1 MSVHFTE
8 ADMARLVEIYKD
20 YDCLWDMKHEYYK
33 DRDARQAAYNEI
45 AEKLNIPNL
54 NSKDIPNK
62 IKNLRSSYY
71 QEIKKVR
78 RSVRLGGSIYHP
90 KVSWFPT
97 VDSILKPFRHE
108 REFISKRPLKGTEN
122 IDRFIK
128 HEPKR
133 VQREIKQINQVAERI
148 TTPNNT
154 NKPEDEFDSFGKYIA
169 SSLRSMP
176 QEFSI
181 IAKTEL
187 QKAIS
192 NIQLKILR
200 QKNPGNG
207 HRSQS
212 PSCSAST
219 YSEHEIERAE
229 CMSPTSDSCVSTIKI
244 EFNED

>member
-8 ADMARLVEIYKD
+8 ADMARLVELYKD
-20 YDCLWDMKHEYYK
+20 YDCLWDMKHDFYK

-54 NSKDIPNK
+54 KSTDIPNK

-78 RSVRLGGSIYHP
+78 RSVRLGGSVYQP
-90 KVSWFPT
+90 RVSWFST
-97 VDSILKPFRHE
+97 LDSILKPFRHE

-122 IDRFIK
+122 IDKFIK
-128 HEPKR
+128 TENKK
-133 VQREIKQINQVAERI
+133 VQKEIKQMNQIAERI
-148 TTPNNT
+148 TSPNN
-154 NKPEDEFDSFGKYIA
+154 KSEDEFESFGKYIA

-176 QEFSI
+176 PEFSI

-192 NIQLKILR
+192 NIQLKMRYHSEKTL
-200 QKNPGNG
+200 PGTPI
-207 HRSQS
+207 SL
-212 PSCSAST
+212 
-219 YSEHEIERAE
+219 
-229 CMSPTSDSCVSTIKI
+229 KI
-244 EFNED
+244 